1 MAEDKR
7 AEAMRRAVAEATGKS
22 AGSDNSG
29 KSKNKLNLKELSEK
43 HGDKINGIKDKFLEL
58 WENKTGRLAIIA
70 AGGILLLII
79 FASIISSGSSKV
91 QDAPVQYK
99 ISDAVLCV
107 YEADTGSGYAY
118 DAYVEITNTGSSN
131 IYARDAQF
139 MVQDHEGSRIMIDK
153 NIRAF
158 PAVIE
163 PGQKGYLFNQFGTEL
178 TGVYAKDLTLSLI
191 PAFAMVR
198 AEKVPYS
205 YPVSNVTVGYGSL
218 GQKMACQLTNNTAN
232 LQESIYCVGLTYNKD
247 GRCTGISGTFLTGVE
262 AHVTV
267 NVQFDPMTMI
277 RPWRN
282 EQVVDYLVRAY

>member
-7 AEAMRRAVAEATGKS
+7 AEAMRKAVEESNKKHGKKDEP
-22 AGSDNSG
+22 A
-29 KSKNKLNLKELSEK
+29 KSKLNFKKLTEE
-43 HGDKINGIKDKFLEL
+43 HGDKVDSVKEKVGGIWK
-58 WENKTGRLAIIA
+58 NKTGKIAILAG
-70 AGGILLLII
+70 AGVLFLII
-79 FASIISSGSSKV
+79 LVSIISKGSSKV
-91 QDAPVQYK
+91 QEAPVQYK
-99 ISDAVLCV
+99 ISDAILCV
-107 YEADTGSGYAY
+107 YEADTMSGYAY

-131 IYARDAQF
+131 IYARDVQF

-178 TGVYAKDLTLSLI
+178 TGVYAKDLTLSLV

-205 YPVSNVTVGYGSL
+205 YPVGNVTIGYGVS
-218 GQKMACQLTNNTAN
+218 GQKMVCQLNNNTPK
-232 LQESIYCVGLTYNKD
+232 LVDSIYCVGLTYNKD
-247 GRCTGISGTFLTGVE
+247 GRCTGISGTFLTAVE
-262 AHVTV
+262 GHVTV

-282 EQVVDYLVRAY
+282 EKVVDYLVRAY

>member
-1 MAEDKR
+1 MADDKR
-7 AEAMRRAVAEATGKS
+7 AEAMRRAVAEATGKGS
-22 AGSDNSG
+22 GSDDG
-29 KSKNKLNLKELSEK
+29 AKSKGKLNLKELSEK
-43 HGDKINGIKDKFLEL
+43 HGDKIDGIKDKFLEL
-58 WENKTGRLAIIA
+58 WGNKTGRLAIIA
-70 AGGILLLII
+70 AGGIFLLII
-79 FASIISSGSSKV
+79 LASIVSSSSSRV
-91 QDAPVQYK
+91 QEAPVQYS
-99 ISDAVLCV
+99 ISDAILCV
-107 YEADTGSGYAY
+107 YEADTNSGYAY

-131 IYARDAQF
+131 IYARDVQF
-139 MVQDHEGSRIMIDK
+139 LVQDQKGNRIMIDK
-153 NIRAF
+153 NIRTF

-178 TGVYAKDLTLSLI
+178 TGVYANDLTLSLI

-205 YPVSNVTVGYGSL
+205 YPVTNVTVGYGSR
-218 GQKMACQLTNNTAN
+218 GQKMVCQLTNDTHSM
-232 LQESIYCVGLTYNKD
+232 QESIYCVGLTYNKD